1 MLENGTYLADRYEVL
16 EKIGAGGMSDVYKAM
31 DHSLGR
37 EVAVKVLKQEF
48 AVDSGFV
55 SKFRQEAQA
64 AAGLEHP
71 NIVNIYDVGAENGMY
86 YIVMEYVEGITLKTY
101 ISKKGQLTYNEVIS
115 IAIQVGRGIEAAHKK
130 EIVHRDIKPQ
140 NIIISKE
147 GKVKVT
153 DFGIA
158 RAATSNTINA
168 DIMGSVHY
176 SSPEQARNGYVTY
189 QSDIYSLGIVM
200 YEMCTG
206 RVPFDGDTTVAIA
219 LQHLQGEMVP
229 PSRYAP
235 ELPISVEKIIIKAT
249 QKNQDR
255 RYGSMEDMLSD
266 LKRALVNPEEDFVT
280 IPDGDEAEKTRVIT
294 DDEVKKIQEQA
305 GLINPEPAPK
315 PHHSAPKRVETE
327 VFLDDDDDDDGLI
340 NPKMDK
346 AIRIMGIAAAVVIVV
361 LVVYLVGS
369 FFGLFHFGKKTDPDT
384 EDTQTEQEA
393 EPEETTADIEMPD
406 LLGMTEDEAKLTLK
420 DLGLGYHKVGEASS
434 DEYEKGQIIEQSVA
448 AGSSVEKNTTI
459 EVTLSSGKGEIE
471 IPDVKGQDEANA
483 KSALNS
489 AGFQVNVTYEHSKDV
504 EQGKVISQ
512 TPDAAAM
519 GKEGDTITILVS
531 QGVESVKVPTLTGKT
546 QQDAS
551 TALSDVGLSMGN
563 VTSEYSDSV
572 AEGLIISQ
580 STAAGSYVDIGS
592 SVSVVISKGA
602 ESVYYKYT
610 WDVDLGEYDSAY
622 VVLTDASGNEQYKG
636 TVDDGDTCSASG
648 ITTETGTLT
657 YYTDSSRSEEI
668 SSGSVKFKKQ

>member
-16 EKIGAGGMSDVYKAM
+16 EKVGAGGMSDVYKAM

-37 EVAVKVLKQEF
+37 EVAVKVLKQEY
-48 AVDSGFV
+48 AADSGFV

-71 NIVNIYDVGAENGMY
+71 NIVNIYDVGAENGLY

-229 PSRYAP
+229 PGKYAP
-235 ELPISVEKIIIKAT
+235 DLPISVEKIILKAT

-280 IPDGDEAEKTRVIT
+280 IPDGEEAEKTRVIT

-305 GLINPEPAPK
+305 GLIAEEPVKK
-315 PHHSAPKRVETE
+315 PHPTPKRVEPE
-327 VFLDDDDDDDGLI
+327 VFPDEDEDDDSLI

-369 FFGLFHFGKKTDPDT
+369 FFGLFHFGKKNAEDP
-384 EDTQTEQEA
+384 EEQQTELE
-393 EPEETTADIEMPD
+393 EPEETGDISMPD
-406 LLGMTEDEAKLTLK
+406 LLGMTEDEAKAALK
-420 DLGLGYHKVGEASS
+420 ELGLGYHKVGEASS
-434 DEYEKGQIIEQSVA
+434 DEYEEGQIIEQSVN
-448 AGSSVEKNTTI
+448 AGETVEKNTTV
-459 EVTLSSGKGEIE
+459 EVTLSSGKGEVE

-483 KSALNS
+483 KSTLNG

-512 TPDAAAM
+512 TPDASSM

-531 QGVESVKVPTLTGKT
+531 QGVESVKVPTLTGKS

-551 TALSDVGLSMGN
+551 TALSDVGLSLGN

-592 SVSVVISKGA
+592 SVSVVVSKGA
-602 ESVYYKYT
+602 EAVYYKYT
-610 WDVDLGEYDSAY
+610 WDVTLGEYDSAY

-636 TVDDGDTCSASG
+636 SVDDGDTCSASG
-648 ITTETGTLT
+648 MTTETGTLT